1 MEQKDSKDSA
11 RISFDTGIGDHVV
24 SDKRIGRETNCR
36 TTLTGIQKRKKKMRK
51 KPEKPTVAK
60 SVYKTAAYLRLSKG
74 DGDVDGIEKSE
85 SNSISNQRLIID
97 MFLEKHPEME
107 LVDTYI
113 DDGFTG
119 TNFKRPEL
127 KRLMYDVDDGR
138 IDCIVCKDLS
148 RWGRERI
155 ETGTYLSRI
164 FKEKGVRFV
173 AINDHYDSLTA
184 TGSDDHLIMPIKALT
199 NDTFSRDISMKV
211 RSSQSVKREKGE
223 YIAPFAPYGYKKDP
237 ENKNHLIV
245 DEPAAQTVRRIFA
258 RKIEGVSANA
268 IARELTEEG
277 ILPPAAYKRRN
288 GQKCGGFGKTRGTRW
303 NASQVL
309 HILRSEI
316 YIGNMVQGKT
326 SKVSYKVNRIINK
339 PKEDWDIVEG
349 THEAII
355 SRSDFLIVQSLLNRD
370 TISSP
375 NKTESYLFSGLLFCG
390 DCGSAMNRR
399 TSTWK
404 EKQTV
409 YYICSTYNNKS
420 RGSPGCSRHSI
431 RESDLIQ
438 IVRESLNR
446 MIRKM
451 CRFDELAKRLEDMQ
465 ISMEDAFARDQ
476 EIQRLQQDLEKCRVL
491 KSSLYQDLK
500 EGLISGQQ
508 FYSYREQYSER
519 ERRYQESILRQKDLI
534 RGIYENG
541 IVAGDFLNRFREHP
555 QIEELNHRLLVS
567 LIDRILIYEDKTVDI
582 VYRYTDEM
590 QKCASILNNAS

>member
-1 MEQKDSKDSA
+1 
-11 RISFDTGIGDHVV
+11 
-24 SDKRIGRETNCR
+24 
-36 TTLTGIQKRKKKMRK
+36 MRK
-51 KPEKPTVAK
+51 KPEKQTLVK

-74 DGDVDGIEKSE
+74 DGDVDGVEKSE

-97 MFLEKHPEME
+97 RFLEEHPEME

-113 DDGFTG
+113 DDGYTG

-127 KRLMYDVDDGR
+127 KRLMYDVDEGR

-223 YIAPFAPYGYKKDP
+223 YIGPFAPYGYKKDP
-237 ENKNHLIV
+237 ENKNRLIV

-258 RKIEGVSANA
+258 RRIEGVSANA

-277 ILPPAAYKRRN
+277 VLPPAAYKRRN
-288 GQKCGGFGKTRGTRW
+288 GQNCGGFRRTRGTRW
-303 NASQVL
+303 IASQVL

-326 SKVSYKVNRIINK
+326 SKVSYKVNRVISK

-355 SRSDFLIVQSLLNRD
+355 NRSDFLIVQSLLSRD

-375 NKTESYLFSGLLFCG
+375 NKTEGYLFSGLLYCG
-390 DCGSAMNRR
+390 DCGSAMHRR
-399 TSTWK
+399 VSTWK
-404 EKQTV
+404 EKRTV
-409 YYICSTYNNKS
+409 YYICSAYNTKS
-420 RGSPGCSRHSI
+420 RGSPGCTRHSI
-431 RESDLIQ
+431 REPDLIQ

-451 CRFDELAKRLEDMQ
+451 CRFDELAGRLEDMQ
-465 ISMEDAFARDQ
+465 ISMEDAVARDQ
-476 EIQRLQQDLEKCRVL
+476 EIMRLQQELEKCRIL

-500 EGLISGQQ
+500 EGLISEQQ
-508 FYSYREQYSER
+508 FTSYREQYAKR
-519 ERRYQESILRQKDLI
+519 ERRLQESILRQKDLI
-534 RGIYENG
+534 QKIYENG
-541 IVAGDFLNRFREHP
+541 IVAGDILKQFRNNP
-555 QIEELNHRLLVS
+555 QVGELNHRLLVS

-590 QKCASILNNAS
+590 QKCASILTNAS